1 MKKILFL
8 LLGILCPLGIM
19 AASYTWTHGGGSNTL
34 SVSAAKTDGSKLG
47 TYSKY
52 SISYE
57 GKTYTTC
64 IKMESATTLTFTTS
78 KPADIKVGIALKNGS
93 KPITYTSDQTKLS
106 LATEEN
112 TIYSKVEFSGTK
124 TGAAKEDGLTV
135 LFSSVPAGTHVI
147 KRAGSELGVFLIQV
161 EEQEAN
167 QVNTPVISV
176 EQGASF
182 GDPSKVSITCSTEGA
197 SIYYST
203 TGTVT
208 TSSTLYKEP
217 FSVETDCTVSCIAVK
232 EGLTDSKE
240 ATAEV
245 KINNLRKIN
254 YDFSGV
260 TLTQGSAPAN
270 YTATDGTTVTLPKH
284 NLYYIKGKTQT
295 AWSINGEE
303 KDRMNASFKA
313 SSDITLSPVFID
325 NAFELGDEE
334 IVVEW
339 SFAADNGACAL
350 KIEGNE
356 GYYAGIG
363 KKAGGNGYIDV
374 PMHINAITGAAFEG
388 VRGKVNNE
396 GRNNCAQVNK
406 GTIFTIPAIKGM
418 KVVYTMTNGAP
429 TVSDFSFNGDNATS
443 VERKVEDKV
452 VTYEVTYEYYGKEK
466 TLSIVE
472 NTGNFYPAGFKV
484 TYPKEVTSGKF
495 ERVITYS
502 WNSPEGTVMER
513 GGKATMKNAPA
524 DAANRVNYA
533 NGDYYTVCLNGN
545 KDNRNDKTPS
555 TKSTYIEIAFDK
567 PLMAGDSIYI
577 TGYRNKDTDTEATIF
592 FDYGKFT
599 LADTKAFNNIALD
612 QEPNTHTYVVPSYA
626 AGSDVLRLTRN
637 ASNTNVFITKFEVVR
652 WQKDN
657 SGDFIEVENGGYN
670 PENGLDPSEDFPT
683 GSIESPTRPEN
694 GFITFPSDDTENA
707 DQSGTVTG
715 IDNASAAASVVAI
728 YTANGKRV
736 NTLQKGLNIVTLSD
750 GSRIKVIK

>member
-1 MKKILFL
+1 MLLVCLFL
-8 LLGILCPLGIM
+8 
-19 AASYTWTHGGGSNTL
+19 SN
-34 SVSAAKTDGSKLG
+34 SISAAVYTISYNGSDKQSPSGSTFFTHDGKHNFNDKYSG
-47 TYSKY
+47 SYNGVTYSK
-52 SISYE
+52 
-57 GKTYTTC
+57 GL
-64 IKMESATTLTFTTS
+64 KMELSTVVQFTITKPATLTIVQSIASNGSNYIGVATSAEEVVFTGSSANRT
-78 KPADIKVGIALKNGS
+78 DNTTDKVGV
-93 KPITYTSDQTKLS
+93 YTVQ
-106 LATEEN
+106 
-112 TIYSKVEFSGTK
+112 
-124 TGAAKEDGLTV
+124 LT
-135 LFSSVPAGTHVI
+135 SAGTYKLTRSKEVGI
-147 KRAGSELGVFLIQV
+147 FFLKV

-167 QVNTPVISV
+167 QVITPEISV

-182 GDPSKVSITCSTEGA
+182 GDPSKVSITCGTEGA

-203 TGTVT
+203 TGTAT

-217 FSVETDCTVSCIAVK
+217 FLVKTDCTVSCIAVK

-270 YTATDGTTVTLPKH
+270 STATNGATVTLPKH
-284 NLYYIKGKTQT
+284 NLYYVKGKTQT

-339 SFAADNGACAL
+339 SFAPDNGACAL
-350 KIEGNE
+350 SIEGNE
-356 GYYAGIG
+356 GYYTGIG
-363 KKAGGNGYIDV
+363 KKATGDDYIDV
-374 PMHINAITGAAFEG
+374 PMHINAIKGAAFDGEK
-388 VRGKVNNE
+388 GKVNNE
-396 GRNNCAQVNK
+396 EKNDCAQVNK

-443 VERKVEDKV
+443 VEGKV
-452 VTYEVTYEYYGKEK
+452 VTYEYYGKEK

-472 NTGNFYPAGFKV
+472 NNGNFYPAGFKV
-484 TYPKEVTSGKF
+484 TYPKEVSSDDS
-495 ERVITYS
+495 ERVIAYS
-502 WNSPEGTVMER
+502 WSSPEGTVMEK
-513 GGKATMKNAPA
+513 GGTATMKNAPA
-524 DAANRVNYA
+524 DAANRVNFA
-533 NGDYYTVCLNGN
+533 DGDYHTICLNGKKGN
-545 KDNRNDKTPS
+545 MNDKNPS
-555 TKSTYIEIAFDK
+555 EKSTYIEIAFK
-567 PLMAGDSIYI
+567 SALVAGDSIYV
-577 TGYRNKDTDTEATIF
+577 TAYRTKDAAVSIF
-592 FDYGKFT
+592 FDYYGKT
-599 LADTKAFNNIALD
+599 SVADTKVYNNIAEG
-612 QEPNTHTYVVPSYA
+612 QQPTTHAYVVTSKE
-626 AGSDVLRLTRN
+626 AGTNVLRLSRN
-637 ASNTNVFITKFEVVR
+637 DPSTSLFITKFEVVR
-652 WQKDN
+652 WQNPLSD
-657 SGDFIEVENGGYN
+657 DFIEVENGGYN
-670 PENGLDPSEDFPT
+670 PENGLDPSDDFPT

-694 GFITFPSDDTENA
+694 GLITFPSDDTENA